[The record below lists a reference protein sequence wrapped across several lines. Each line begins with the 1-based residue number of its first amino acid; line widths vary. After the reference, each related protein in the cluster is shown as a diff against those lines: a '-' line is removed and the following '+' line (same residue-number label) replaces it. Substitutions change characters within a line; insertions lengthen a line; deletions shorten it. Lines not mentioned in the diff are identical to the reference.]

1 MKGKISK
8 NQRLPFGVPTSPM
21 EALAQDNIYRDTA
34 MLQASQ
40 VLDPI
45 MAGVNQGLDLAER
58 LQTKQQKQILV

>member
-1 MKGKISK
+1 M
-8 NQRLPFGVPTSPM
+8 PFGVPTSPM

-40 VLDPI
+40 GLDPI

-58 LQTKQQKQILV
+58 L